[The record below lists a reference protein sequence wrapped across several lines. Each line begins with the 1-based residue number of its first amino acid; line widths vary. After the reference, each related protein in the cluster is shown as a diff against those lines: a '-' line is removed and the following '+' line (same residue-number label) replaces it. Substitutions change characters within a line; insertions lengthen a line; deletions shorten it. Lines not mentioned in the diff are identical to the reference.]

1 MESKLNSLSIKSIF
15 AGLSIFVALWAVFCV
30 LGMVLKWS
38 GHWFG
43 YDPSIDVEIFK
54 NGDNWAAHYPLMF
67 LNGMFEL
74 MVRCLTV
81 VTVVLG
87 CWYALNILNW
97 CGKGLLWLIEHKA
110 KPGIASEDSGATS
123 DAPGTVS
130 EDLVTAIKDKEP
142 E

>member
-43 YDPSIDVEIFK
+43 YDPSIDAEIFK

-67 LNGMFEL
+67 LGGVFNLMITCL
-74 MVRCLTV
+74 MVA
-81 VTVVLG
+81 TVVLG
-87 CWYALNILNW
+87 CWYALNFLNW
-97 CGKGLLWLIEHKA
+97 CGKGLLWLIDHKK
-110 KPGIASEDSGATS
+110 KPGV
-123 DAPGTVS
+123 VS
-130 EDLVTAIKDKEP
+130 EVPGTAIKDKEP